1 MQLLNCDLIDT
12 SSCMIYQMR
21 SHISDHPVKSLQYH
35 PLPVLCYVTFNLITV
50 LYFLHS
56 TTTSRSYLVHVL
68 GRPSVSVDN
77 ERTSGLLLL
86 AVIDVLQNLKGQTF
100 S

>member
-12 SSCMIYQMR
+12 SSYQMS
-21 SHISDHPVKSLQYH
+21 SHISGHPVKSLQYH
-35 PLPVLCYVTFNLITV
+35 PLPILCYVTFNLSTV

-56 TTTSRSYLVHVL
+56 TTTCRSDLVQVL
-68 GRPSVSVDN
+68 GRPSVSLDN
-77 ERTSGLLLL
+77 KRTSGLLLL